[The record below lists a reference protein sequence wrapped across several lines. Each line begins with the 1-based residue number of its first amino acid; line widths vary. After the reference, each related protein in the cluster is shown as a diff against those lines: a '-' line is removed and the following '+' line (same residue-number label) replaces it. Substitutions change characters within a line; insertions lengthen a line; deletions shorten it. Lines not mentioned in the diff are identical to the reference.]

1 MENLIHSF
9 KSFKKSVKH
18 WWISLFV
25 GILAVIVGVWCLAS
39 PDVTLISMTYVFSS
53 MFLIGGIFDVVF
65 ALSNRK
71 YMSGWGW
78 TLTSG
83 ILEILLAILLFAL
96 PVPIVAGILIY
107 LVGFW
112 ILFRSLWG
120 IGESCALQMAGFR
133 GWGWL
138 LALSILSL
146 CFSFFYLLSPVF
158 GGIFVVV
165 LVGTGIICYG
175 IFRIVLSFKLREINK
190 TLSKFNK

>member
-1 MENLIHSF
+1 MENIIS
-9 KSFKKSVKH
+9 SFKKTVKN
-18 WWISLFV
+18 WWISLLV
-25 GILAVIVGVWCLAS
+25 GSLAVIVGIWCLAS
-39 PDVTLISMTYVFSS
+39 PDITLVSMTYVF
-53 MFLIGGIFDVVF
+53 MTLFLIGGVFDVIF
-65 ALSNRK
+65 AISNRK
-71 YMSGWGW
+71 YISGWGW
-78 TLTSG
+78 TLTGG
-83 ILEILLAILLFAL
+83 ILEILLGILLFAL

-112 ILFRSLWG
+112 ILFRSVWG

-146 CFSFFYLLSPVF
+146 LFSFFYLLSPAF

-175 IFRIVLSFKLREINK
+175 IFRIVLAFRLRDINK
-190 TLSKFNK
+190 KLTKFQE